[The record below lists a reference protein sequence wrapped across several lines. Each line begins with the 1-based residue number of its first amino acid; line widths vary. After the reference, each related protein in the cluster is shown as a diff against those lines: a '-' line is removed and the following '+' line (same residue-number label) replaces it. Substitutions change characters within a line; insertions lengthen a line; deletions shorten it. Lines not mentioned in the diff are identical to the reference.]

1 MPPTL
6 QRIAAGL
13 LLLAALG
20 LLAMWGLILFGG
32 DAGPVSAA
40 DDAVDLLFHSP
51 VAWVL
56 WWLALQPLVLAGVA
70 LAVWPRGASRARL
83 ALGAVASMLLG
94 VLSLLRPT
102 SFHADALPTLVA
114 AVLLVVQWE
123 RTRPAPRV

>member
-1 MPPTL
+1 MPHAL

-13 LLLAALG
+13 LLLSALG
-20 LLAMWGLILFGG
+20 LLGACGVILLSG
-32 DAGPVSAA
+32 DAGPASAA

-51 VAWVL
+51 VAWVF
-56 WWLALQPLVLAGVA
+56 WWLALQPLVLVGVA

-83 ALGAVASMLLG
+83 AFGAVASMLLG
-94 VLSLLRPT
+94 VLSLLRPA